1 MARNRNHRISAPDDH
16 QATACTPQWLDMT
29 STSGQARV
37 AELLVKADQAIEAG
51 ENAKAASI
59 LREASQVDPQDGE
72 VKKRWLALAG
82 HEAGGQSPVE
92 ALRRYLGTGDVEEG
106 DRVRQAL
113 SQQRQ
118 LSTTDVTEAYGLL
131 TGSSG
136 NRNSALSRVD
146 ELTALL
152 IQRQG
157 SARRLIASRFTSNPT
172 KVFEQLYSIGNES
185 FKALISVVLD
195 ASLWP
200 VDSGSRI
207 APQEDVFRL
216 SLATLISAN
225 VKNPERA
232 MSAVTHLLAV
242 QPGSI
247 KGLIDQD
254 VVDIV
259 LTDLD
264 IRLEATLRR
273 QAMLAAS
280 RMLEVTDERGEMFF
294 VEYVKVKLAKG
305 TNDDL
310 ILAFSAA
317 SAVFPILPQVAAKLF
332 LTEGFVRDLV
342 PNLEKNS
349 EAAVY
354 GKRQA
359 DETNR
364 KSRTLEQAALE
375 LLSAACVDKACRDAI
390 NKHCSHWLR
399 GLSDEH
405 EGVHKAVSSLIIA
418 KISGDSVDDVTGK
431 LTQLVVA
438 SGDKGRSEAEQA
450 IEGLA
455 YISLQPKAKE
465 EIASNSALLRS
476 LVGALKE
483 RQAGLFGCLT
493 VFANLTTYRPALS
506 EEQKKLAQLKAY
518 ANSSKVSERDPLD
531 GEKYVTARC
540 RKLLDCDVVAALVAA
555 CSGKQHTTALSP
567 ANMMLVVGI
576 LLALAKEQKH
586 RAKMAQQGAV
596 KLLLQIRDRNVAI
609 DTAKTSTVEASLIT
623 QTAAHALARLL
634 ISLNPAHLFSAS
646 APAVSALIPLLSPP
660 TTAGVDGGN
669 EQRDL
674 LPTFEAL
681 LALTN
686 LASASEDTTARD
698 LLLRDAAF
706 AAIEDLLFSS
716 NTLVQRAS
724 AELVCNLMVSP
735 ACVAKFADGSGDS
748 KRRLIILTAL
758 TDVQDLATRRAAG
771 GALAAL
777 TEWDVAVT
785 AVMDVKEGKGVKALV
800 RMCGD
805 ESEEVVHRGLV
816 CLANVVGA
824 PDEIGKRAVR
834 MIREVGVD
842 GVEERLVG
850 MKDQGMKG
858 LGEEVI
864 RKLA

>member
-1 MARNRNHRISAPDDH
+1 MEATMTASRRLGGGDEVRELTEELRSAVVVVEGKKMRKSITLLPMDLEVLRKIGHQDTNQEDGGETSARI
-16 QATACTPQWLDMT
+16 
-29 STSGQARV
+29 
-37 AELLVKADQAIEAG
+37 AELLIKADQAVIAG
-51 ENAKAASI
+51 ENAKAAGI
-59 LREASQVDPQDGE
+59 LREASQIDPQDGD

-92 ALRRYLGTGDVEEG
+92 ALQKYLETGDADRG
-106 DRVRQAL
+106 DRARLAL
-113 SQQRQ
+113 NQQRQ
-118 LSTTDVTEAYGLL
+118 LSTTEVTEAYELL
-131 TGSSG
+131 TGSKG
-136 NRNSALSRVD
+136 ALPLVD
-146 ELTALL
+146 QLTALL
-152 IQRQG
+152 IQRQS
-157 SARRLIASRFTSNPT
+157 SARRLTASRFTSNPT
-172 KVFEQLYSIGNES
+172 EIFAQLYSIGDES

-200 VDSGSRI
+200 ADSGRKT
-207 APQEDVFRL
+207 APQKDVFRL

-242 QPGSI
+242 QPESI

-259 LTDLD
+259 LSDLD

-273 QAMLAAS
+273 QAMLATS

-294 VEYVKVKLAKG
+294 VEFVKTKVAKDN
-305 TNDDL
+305 NDDL

-317 SAVFPILPQVAAKLF
+317 SAVFPILPQVAAKIF
-332 LTEGFVRDLV
+332 LTEGFVRNLV

-349 EAAVY
+349 DAAAH
-354 GKRQA
+354 GK
-359 DETNR
+359 
-364 KSRTLEQAALE
+364 SP
-375 LLSAACVDKACRDAI
+375 
-390 NKHCSHWLR
+390 WLR

-405 EGVHKAVSSLIIA
+405 EGVHKALSSLITA
-418 KISGDSVDDVTGK
+418 KISGDSVDNVTGK

-438 SGDKGRSEAEQA
+438 SGDSVQSETEQA

-465 EIASNSALLRS
+465 EIASNNALLRS
-476 LVGALKE
+476 LVKALKE
-483 RQAGLFGCLT
+483 RQAALFGCLT
-493 VFANLTTYRPALS
+493 VFANLTAYRSALS

-518 ANSSKVSERDPLD
+518 ANSSNVPERDPLD
-531 GEKYVTARC
+531 ADKYVTARC
-540 RKLLDCDVVAALVAA
+540 KKLLDCDVVAALVAA
-555 CSGKQHTTALSP
+555 CSGKQQTAALSS
-567 ANMMLVVGI
+567 ANMMLVVGV

-609 DTAKTSTVEASLIT
+609 DTAKTSTVEASHIT
-623 QTAAHALARLL
+623 HIAAHALARLL

-646 APAVSALIPLLSPP
+646 APSSSAVSALIPLLSPS
-660 TTAGVDGGN
+660 TTAGADGGN

-698 LLLRDAAF
+698 LLLRDAPI

-724 AELVCNLMVSP
+724 AELVCNLMVSH
-735 ACVAKFADGSGDS
+735 ACVAKFADGSGEA

-777 TEWDVAVT
+777 TEWDGAVT
-785 AVMDVKEGKGVKALV
+785 AVMDVKEGKGVKAVV

-816 CLANVVGA
+816 CLANIVGA
-824 PDEIGKRAVR
+824 PGEVGERSVR
-834 MIREVGVD
+834 MVKEVGV
-842 GVEERLVG
+842 EAMEARLVG
-850 MKDQGMKG
+850 MKDEGMRE

-864 RKLA
+864 RKLS

>member
-1 MARNRNHRISAPDDH
+1 
-16 QATACTPQWLDMT
+16 MT
-29 STSGQARV
+29 STSGQARI
-37 AELLVKADQAIEAG
+37 AELLIKADQAVIAG
-51 ENAKAASI
+51 ENAKAAGI
-59 LREASQVDPQDGE
+59 LREASQIDPQDGD

-92 ALRRYLGTGDVEEG
+92 ALQKYLETGDADRG
-106 DRVRQAL
+106 DRARLAL
-113 SQQRQ
+113 NQQRQ
-118 LSTTDVTEAYGLL
+118 LSTTEVTEAYELL
-131 TGSSG
+131 TGSKG
-136 NRNSALSRVD
+136 ALPLVD
-146 ELTALL
+146 QLTALL
-152 IQRQG
+152 IQRQS
-157 SARRLIASRFTSNPT
+157 SARRLTASRFTSNPT
-172 KVFEQLYSIGNES
+172 EIFAQLYSIGDES

-200 VDSGSRI
+200 ADSGRKT
-207 APQEDVFRL
+207 APQKDVFRL

-242 QPGSI
+242 QPESI

-259 LTDLD
+259 LSDLD

-273 QAMLAAS
+273 QAMLATS

-294 VEYVKVKLAKG
+294 VEFVKTKVAKDN
-305 TNDDL
+305 NDDL

-317 SAVFPILPQVAAKLF
+317 SAVFPILPQVAAKIF
-332 LTEGFVRDLV
+332 LTEGFVRNLV

-349 EAAVY
+349 DAAAH
-354 GKRQA
+354 GK
-359 DETNR
+359 R

-390 NKHCSHWLR
+390 NKHCSPWLR

-405 EGVHKAVSSLIIA
+405 EGVHKALSSLITA
-418 KISGDSVDDVTGK
+418 KISGDSVDNVTGK

-438 SGDKGRSEAEQA
+438 SGDSVQSETEQA

-465 EIASNSALLRS
+465 EIASNNALLRS
-476 LVGALKE
+476 LVKALKE
-483 RQAGLFGCLT
+483 RQAALFGCLT
-493 VFANLTTYRPALS
+493 VFANLTAYRSALS

-518 ANSSKVSERDPLD
+518 ANSSNVPERDPLD
-531 GEKYVTARC
+531 ADKYVTARC
-540 RKLLDCDVVAALVAA
+540 KKLLDCDVVAALVAA
-555 CSGKQHTTALSP
+555 CSGKQQTAALSS
-567 ANMMLVVGI
+567 ANMVLVVGV

-609 DTAKTSTVEASLIT
+609 DTAKTSTVEASHIT
-623 QTAAHALARLL
+623 HIAAHALARLL

-646 APAVSALIPLLSPP
+646 APSSSAVSALIPLLSPS
-660 TTAGVDGGN
+660 TTAGADGGN

-698 LLLRDAAF
+698 LLLRDAPI

-724 AELVCNLMVSP
+724 AELVCNLMVSH
-735 ACVAKFADGSGDS
+735 ACVAKFADGSGEA

-777 TEWDVAVT
+777 TEWDGAVT
-785 AVMDVKEGKGVKALV
+785 AVMDVKEGKGVKAVV

-816 CLANVVGA
+816 CLANIVGA
-824 PDEIGKRAVR
+824 PGEIGERSVR
-834 MIREVGVD
+834 MVKEVGV
-842 GVEERLVG
+842 EAMEARLVG
-850 MKDQGMKG
+850 MKDEGMRE

-864 RKLA
+864 RKLS

>member
-1 MARNRNHRISAPDDH
+1 MI
-16 QATACTPQWLDMT
+16 
-29 STSGQARV
+29 STSGQARI
-37 AELLVKADQAIEAG
+37 AGLLTTVDQAIVTG
-51 ENAKAASI
+51 ENAKAAGI
-59 LREASQVDPQDGE
+59 LREASQIDPQDGD

-82 HEAGGQSPVE
+82 HEAGGQSPVQ
-92 ALRRYLGTGDVEEG
+92 ALRRYLETGNVDEG
-106 DRVRQAL
+106 NRVRLAL
-113 SQQRQ
+113 NQQRQ
-118 LSTTDVTEAYGLL
+118 LSAIEVNEAYDLFVGYEGTLP
-131 TGSSG
+131 
-136 NRNSALSRVD
+136 RVD
-146 ELTALL
+146 ELTVLL
-152 IQRQG
+152 IQRQS
-157 SARRLIASRFTSNPT
+157 SARRLIASRLTSNPT
-172 KVFEQLYSIGNES
+172 EVFEQLYSIGDES

-200 VDSGSRI
+200 ADSGRMT
-207 APQEDVFRL
+207 APQQDVFRL

-242 QPGSI
+242 QPESI

-259 LTDLD
+259 LSDLD

-280 RMLEVTDERGEMFF
+280 RMLEVTDERGEMCF
-294 VEYVKVKLAKG
+294 VEYVKVKVAKG
-305 TNDDL
+305 NNDDL

-349 EAAVY
+349 AAAAH
-354 GKRQA
+354 GK
-359 DETNR
+359 R

-390 NKHCSHWLR
+390 NKHCIHWLR
-399 GLSDEH
+399 GLSDEK
-405 EGVHKAVSSLIIA
+405 EGVHKALSSLIIA
-418 KISGDSVDDVTGK
+418 KISGDSVEDVTGK

-438 SGDKGRSEAEQA
+438 SGVHGRGETERA

-455 YISLQPKAKE
+455 YISLQPKVKE
-465 EIASNSALLRS
+465 DIASNSALLRS
-476 LVGALKE
+476 LVMALKE
-483 RQAGLFGCLT
+483 RQAALFGCLT

-518 ANSSKVSERDPLD
+518 ANSSKVPERDPLD

-540 RKLLDCDVVAALVAA
+540 RKLLDCDVVAALMAA
-555 CSGKQHTTALSP
+555 CSGKQQTTALSP
-567 ANMMLVVGI
+567 ANMTLVVGI

-596 KLLLQIRDRNVAI
+596 KLLMQIRDRNVAM
-609 DTAKTSTVEASLIT
+609 TTTKTGTPEASLIT
-623 QTAAHALARLL
+623 HTAAHALARLL
-634 ISLNPAHLFSAS
+634 ISLNPAHLFSAP
-646 APAVSALIPLLSPP
+646 APSSSAVSALIPLLSPS
-660 TTAGVDGGN
+660 TTAGADGGN

-674 LPTFEAL
+674 LPTFEAV

-735 ACVAKFADGSGDS
+735 TCVAKFADGSGDS

-777 TEWDVAVT
+777 TEWDGAVT
-785 AVMDVKEGKGVKALV
+785 AVMDVKEGKGVKAVV

-805 ESEEVVHRGLV
+805 ESEEVLHRGLV
-816 CLANVVGA
+816 CLANIVGA
-824 PDEIGKRAVR
+824 PGEIGKRAVR
-834 MIREVGVD
+834 MVREIGVE

-850 MKDQGMKG
+850 TKDEGMRG
-858 LGEEVI
+858 LGEEVM

>member
-1 MARNRNHRISAPDDH
+1 
-16 QATACTPQWLDMT
+16 MT
-29 STSGQARV
+29 STSGQARI
-37 AELLVKADQAIEAG
+37 AELLIKADQAVIAG
-51 ENAKAASI
+51 ENAKAAGI
-59 LREASQVDPQDGE
+59 LREASQIDPQDGD

-92 ALRRYLGTGDVEEG
+92 ALQKYLETGDADRG
-106 DRVRQAL
+106 DRARLAL
-113 SQQRQ
+113 NQQRQ
-118 LSTTDVTEAYGLL
+118 LSTTEVTEAYELL
-131 TGSSG
+131 TGSKG
-136 NRNSALSRVD
+136 ALPLVD
-146 ELTALL
+146 QLTALL
-152 IQRQG
+152 IQRQS
-157 SARRLIASRFTSNPT
+157 SARRLTASRFTSNPT
-172 KVFEQLYSIGNES
+172 EIFAQLYSIGDES

-200 VDSGSRI
+200 ADSGRKT
-207 APQEDVFRL
+207 APQKDVFRL

-242 QPGSI
+242 QPESI

-259 LTDLD
+259 LSDLD

-273 QAMLAAS
+273 QAMLATS

-294 VEYVKVKLAKG
+294 VEFVKTKVAKDN
-305 TNDDL
+305 NDDL

-317 SAVFPILPQVAAKLF
+317 SAVFPILPQVAAKIF
-332 LTEGFVRDLV
+332 LTEGFVRNLV

-349 EAAVY
+349 DAAAH
-354 GKRQA
+354 GK
-359 DETNR
+359 R

-390 NKHCSHWLR
+390 NKHCSPWLR

-405 EGVHKAVSSLIIA
+405 EGVHKALSSLITA
-418 KISGDSVDDVTGK
+418 KISGDSVDNVTGK

-438 SGDKGRSEAEQA
+438 SGDSVQSETEQA

-465 EIASNSALLRS
+465 EIASNNALLRS
-476 LVGALKE
+476 LVKALKE
-483 RQAGLFGCLT
+483 RQAALFGCLT
-493 VFANLTTYRPALS
+493 VFANLTAYRSALS

-518 ANSSKVSERDPLD
+518 ANSSNVPERDPLD
-531 GEKYVTARC
+531 ADKYVTARC
-540 RKLLDCDVVAALVAA
+540 KKLLDCDVVAALVAA
-555 CSGKQHTTALSP
+555 CSGKQQTAALSS
-567 ANMMLVVGI
+567 ANMMLVVGV

-609 DTAKTSTVEASLIT
+609 DTAKTSTVEASHIT
-623 QTAAHALARLL
+623 HIAAHALARLL

-646 APAVSALIPLLSPP
+646 APSSSAVSALIPLLSPS
-660 TTAGVDGGN
+660 TTAGADGGN

-698 LLLRDAAF
+698 LLLRDAPI

-724 AELVCNLMVSP
+724 AELVCNLMVSH
-735 ACVAKFADGSGDS
+735 ACVAKFADGSGEA

-777 TEWDVAVT
+777 TEWDGAVT
-785 AVMDVKEGKGVKALV
+785 AVMDVKEGKGVKAVV

-816 CLANVVGA
+816 CLANIVGA
-824 PDEIGKRAVR
+824 PGEVGERSVR
-834 MIREVGVD
+834 MVKEVGV
-842 GVEERLVG
+842 EAMEARLVG
-850 MKDQGMKG
+850 MKDEGMRE

-864 RKLA
+864 RKLS

>member
-1 MARNRNHRISAPDDH
+1 
-16 QATACTPQWLDMT
+16 MT
-29 STSGQARV
+29 STSGQARI
-37 AELLVKADQAIEAG
+37 AELLIKADQAVIAG
-51 ENAKAASI
+51 ENAKAAGI
-59 LREASQVDPQDGE
+59 LREASQIDPQDGD

-92 ALRRYLGTGDVEEG
+92 ALQKYLETGDADRG
-106 DRVRQAL
+106 DRARLAL
-113 SQQRQ
+113 NQQRQ
-118 LSTTDVTEAYGLL
+118 LSTTEVTEAYELL
-131 TGSSG
+131 TGSKG
-136 NRNSALSRVD
+136 ALPLVD
-146 ELTALL
+146 QLTALL
-152 IQRQG
+152 IQRQS
-157 SARRLIASRFTSNPT
+157 SARRLTASRFTSNPT
-172 KVFEQLYSIGNES
+172 EIFAQLYSIGDES

-200 VDSGSRI
+200 ADSGRKT
-207 APQEDVFRL
+207 APQKDVFRL

-242 QPGSI
+242 QPESI

-259 LTDLD
+259 LSDLD

-273 QAMLAAS
+273 QAMLATS

-294 VEYVKVKLAKG
+294 VEFVKTKVAKDN
-305 TNDDL
+305 NDDL

-317 SAVFPILPQVAAKLF
+317 SAVFPILPQVAAKIF
-332 LTEGFVRDLV
+332 LTEGFVRNLV

-349 EAAVY
+349 DAAAH
-354 GKRQA
+354 GK
-359 DETNR
+359 R

-390 NKHCSHWLR
+390 NKHCSPWLR

-405 EGVHKAVSSLIIA
+405 EGVHKALSSLITA
-418 KISGDSVDDVTGK
+418 KISGDSVDNVTGK

-438 SGDKGRSEAEQA
+438 SGDSVQSETEQA

-465 EIASNSALLRS
+465 EIASNNALLRS
-476 LVGALKE
+476 LVKALKE
-483 RQAGLFGCLT
+483 RQAALFGCLT
-493 VFANLTTYRPALS
+493 VFANLTAYRSALS

-518 ANSSKVSERDPLD
+518 ANSSNVPERDPLD
-531 GEKYVTARC
+531 ADKYVTARC
-540 RKLLDCDVVAALVAA
+540 KKLLDCDVVAALVAA
-555 CSGKQHTTALSP
+555 CSGKQQTAALSS
-567 ANMMLVVGI
+567 ANMMLVVGV

-609 DTAKTSTVEASLIT
+609 DTAKTSTVEASHIT
-623 QTAAHALARLL
+623 HIAAHALARLL

-646 APAVSALIPLLSPP
+646 APSSSAVSALIPLLSPS
-660 TTAGVDGGN
+660 TTAGADGGN

-698 LLLRDAAF
+698 LLLRDAPI

-724 AELVCNLMVSP
+724 AELVCNLMVSH
-735 ACVAKFADGSGDS
+735 ACVAKFADGSGEA

-777 TEWDVAVT
+777 TEWDGAVT
-785 AVMDVKEGKGVKALV
+785 AVMDVKEGKGVKAVV

-816 CLANVVGA
+816 CLANIVGA
-824 PDEIGKRAVR
+824 PGEIGERSVR
-834 MIREVGVD
+834 MVKEVGV
-842 GVEERLVG
+842 EAMEARLVG
-850 MKDQGMKG
+850 MKDEGMRE

-864 RKLA
+864 RKLS

>member
-1 MARNRNHRISAPDDH
+1 MARNRNHRISAPADH
-16 QATACTPQWLDMT
+16 HATACTPQWLDMT

-131 TGSSG
+131 TGNSG
-136 NRNSALSRVD
+136 NRNGALSRVD

-172 KVFEQLYSIGNES
+172 KVFEQLYSIGDES

-200 VDSGSRI
+200 VDSGSRT
-207 APQEDVFRL
+207 APQQDVFRL

-225 VKNPERA
+225 VKNPE
-232 MSAVTHLLAV
+232 
-242 QPGSI
+242 
-247 KGLIDQD
+247 
-254 VVDIV
+254 
-259 LTDLD
+259 
-264 IRLEATLRR
+264 
-273 QAMLAAS
+273 
-280 RMLEVTDERGEMFF
+280 MLEVTDERGEVFF
-294 VEYVKVKLAKG
+294 VEYVKVKVAKG

-349 EAAVY
+349 EAAAH
-354 GKRQA
+354 GK
-359 DETNR
+359 R

-375 LLSAACVDKACRDAI
+375 LLSAACVDKACRDAVE
-390 NKHCSHWLR
+390 KHCIHWLR

-405 EGVHKAVSSLIIA
+405 EGVHKALSSLIIA
-418 KISGDSVDDVTGK
+418 KISGDSIDDVTGK

-465 EIASNSALLRS
+465 EIAGNSALLRS
-476 LVGALKE
+476 LVKALKE
-483 RQAGLFGCLT
+483 RQAALFGCLT

-518 ANSSKVSERDPLD
+518 ANSSKVPERDPLD

-540 RKLLDCDVVAALVAA
+540 RKLLDCDVVAALVTA
-555 CSGKQHTTALSP
+555 CSGKQQTAAFSP
-567 ANMMLVVGI
+567 ANMKLVVGI
-576 LLALAKEQKH
+576 LLALTKEQKH

-596 KLLLQIRDRNVAI
+596 KLLLQIRDRNTAI
-609 DTAKTSTVEASLIT
+609 ATAKTSTAEASLIT
-623 QTAAHALARLL
+623 HTAAHALARLL

-646 APAVSALIPLLSPP
+646 APSSSAVSALIPLLSPP

-724 AELVCNLMVSP
+724 AELVCNLMISP
-735 ACVAKFADGSGDS
+735 ACVARFADGSGES
-748 KRRLIILTAL
+748 KRRLVILTAL
-758 TDVQDLATRRAAG
+758 TDVQDLATRRAVG

-785 AVMDVKEGKGVKALV
+785 AVLDVKEGKGVNAVV

-816 CLANVVGA
+816 CLANIVGA
-824 PDEIGKRAVR
+824 RGEIGKRAVKLVK
-834 MIREVGVD
+834 EVGLQA
-842 GVEERLVG
+842 VEERLVG
-850 MKDQGMKG
+850 MKDEGMRG
-858 LGEEVI
+858 LGEEVM

>member
-1 MARNRNHRISAPDDH
+1 
-16 QATACTPQWLDMT
+16 MT
-29 STSGQARV
+29 STSGQARI
-37 AELLVKADQAIEAG
+37 AELLIKADQAVIAG
-51 ENAKAASI
+51 ENAKAAGI
-59 LREASQVDPQDGE
+59 LREASQIDPQDGD

-92 ALRRYLGTGDVEEG
+92 ALQKYLETGDADRG
-106 DRVRQAL
+106 DRARLAL
-113 SQQRQ
+113 NQQRQ
-118 LSTTDVTEAYGLL
+118 LSTTEVTEAYELL
-131 TGSSG
+131 TGSKG
-136 NRNSALSRVD
+136 ALPLVD
-146 ELTALL
+146 QLTALL
-152 IQRQG
+152 IQRQS
-157 SARRLIASRFTSNPT
+157 SARRLTASRFTSNPT
-172 KVFEQLYSIGNES
+172 EIFAQLYSIGDES

-200 VDSGSRI
+200 ADSGRKT
-207 APQEDVFRL
+207 APQKDVFRL

-242 QPGSI
+242 QPESI

-259 LTDLD
+259 LSDLD

-273 QAMLAAS
+273 QAMLATS

-294 VEYVKVKLAKG
+294 VEFVKTKVAKDN
-305 TNDDL
+305 NDDL

-317 SAVFPILPQVAAKLF
+317 SAVFPILPQVAAKIF
-332 LTEGFVRDLV
+332 LTEGFVRNLV

-349 EAAVY
+349 DAAAH
-354 GKRQA
+354 GK
-359 DETNR
+359 R

-390 NKHCSHWLR
+390 NKHCSPWLR

-405 EGVHKAVSSLIIA
+405 QGVHKALSSLITA
-418 KISGDSVDDVTGK
+418 KISGDSVDNVTGK

-438 SGDKGRSEAEQA
+438 SGDSVQSETEQA

-465 EIASNSALLRS
+465 EIASNNALLRS
-476 LVGALKE
+476 LVKALKE
-483 RQAGLFGCLT
+483 RQAALFGCLT
-493 VFANLTTYRPALS
+493 VFANLTAYRSALS

-518 ANSSKVSERDPLD
+518 ANSSNVPERDPLD
-531 GEKYVTARC
+531 ADKYVTARC
-540 RKLLDCDVVAALVAA
+540 KKLLDCDVVAALVAA
-555 CSGKQHTTALSP
+555 CSGKQQTAALSS
-567 ANMMLVVGI
+567 ANMMLVVGV

-609 DTAKTSTVEASLIT
+609 DTAKTSTVEASHIT
-623 QTAAHALARLL
+623 HIAAHALARLL

-646 APAVSALIPLLSPP
+646 APSSSAVSALIPLLSPS
-660 TTAGVDGGN
+660 TTAGADGGN

-698 LLLRDAAF
+698 LLLRDAPI

-724 AELVCNLMVSP
+724 AELVCNLMVSH
-735 ACVAKFADGSGDS
+735 ACVAKFADGSGEA

-777 TEWDVAVT
+777 TEWDGAVT
-785 AVMDVKEGKGVKALV
+785 AVMDVKEGKGVKAVV

-816 CLANVVGA
+816 CLANIVGA
-824 PDEIGKRAVR
+824 PGEIGERAVR
-834 MIREVGVD
+834 MVKEVGV
-842 GVEERLVG
+842 EAMEARLVG
-850 MKDQGMKG
+850 MKDEGMRE

-864 RKLA
+864 RKLS